1 MNKTNE
7 MKGIPAIMSEH
18 RNAES
23 VVKILRRIEA
33 KIDALATSAPA
44 TKTKDKAPP
53 KYNSRDSILAAITA
67 YMKPGQEYHVTE
79 LHRILIE
86 GGMLRAPISCSALS
100 NALLK
105 LGQSGDIH
113 QVRGAVYKLVE

>member
-23 VVKILRRIEA
+23 VVEILRRIEA

-67 YMKPGQEYHVTE
+67 YMKPDG
-79 LHRILIE
+79 RIVSE
-86 GGMLRAPISCSALS
+86 AEQQRRDKVG
-100 NALLK
+100 
-105 LGQSGDIH
+105 
-113 QVRGAVYKLVE
+113 E